1 MIVVLL
7 GPIMIRH
14 MVIIRLCLATCTY
27 TFFQLLPLYIVVI
40 IYKVSI
46 LSSFHSK
53 IFMRPQHQF
62 DLCTLCSTYLY

>member
-7 GPIMIRH
+7 GPIMIQH

-27 TFFQLLPLYIVVI
+27 TFFWLLLLYIFII

-46 LSSFHSK
+46 LNSFHS
-53 IFMRPQHQF
+53 
-62 DLCTLCSTYLY
+62 D